1 MLFLYILIRKTQKKG
16 VTLFSSVHRLVVEN
30 KRRSKRDTKKEKK
43 KKEKKKLMTHKQKG
57 KEAKQLFE
65 GEILSDISS
74 FTHTHTHTHIHHH
87 VVTTARE
94 RGESGLTVHAREI
107 VPVIFE

>member
-16 VTLFSSVHRLVVEN
+16 VKLFSSSVVGWW
-30 KRRSKRDTKKEKK
+30 SKIKEEAQTQKK
-43 KKEKKKLMTHKQKG
+43 KKKKKRKKRLTHKQKG

-74 FTHTHTHTHIHHH
+74 FTHTHTHIHHH

>member
-1 MLFLYILIRKTQKKG
+1 
-16 VTLFSSVHRLVVEN
+16 VVSN
-30 KRRSKRDTKKEKK
+30 KRRSRQKKKKKKK
-43 KKEKKKLMTHKQKG
+43 KKEKKRLTQNKQKG

-74 FTHTHTHTHIHHH
+74 FTHTTTYIHHH

>member
-1 MLFLYILIRKTQKKG
+1 M
-16 VTLFSSVHRLVVEN
+16 VEN
-30 KRRSKRDTKKEKK
+30 KRRSTDTKKEKK
-43 KKEKKKLMTHKQKG
+43 EKKKKKRLTHKQKG

-74 FTHTHTHTHIHHH
+74 FTHTHTHIHHH

>member
-30 KRRSKRDTKKEKK
+30 KRRSKRDT